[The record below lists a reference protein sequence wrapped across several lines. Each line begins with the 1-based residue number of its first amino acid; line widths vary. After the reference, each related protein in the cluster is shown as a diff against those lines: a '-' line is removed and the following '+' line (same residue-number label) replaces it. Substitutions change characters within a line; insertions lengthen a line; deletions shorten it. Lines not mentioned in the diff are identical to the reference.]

1 MVPVKKS
8 SLSVALSA
16 ASAVAAGLFATV
28 LLIRVSHTETII
40 VTQHYLAPY
49 QAITAQDIRTVSV
62 PADSGIAGLA
72 TSPGEVV
79 GRFLT
84 FPVPSGY
91 PITAG
96 DLSTTHSFSS
106 FLTRYVKRHGVMGEL
121 VGMQA
126 TTTVEQLIVP
136 GESVALLI
144 QNRSGQGGFRTLSP
158 VPVLDVLHGA
168 NGATTL
174 LFFVTVQDAQTV
186 ISAILQNNVQVA
198 LIPQFGAYA
207 SASSLSG
214 LAAATATPGT
224 ALPAVNAGN
233 THAKQA
239 VAARRSANHPS
250 ARQPIKKG

>member
-1 MVPVKKS
+1 MKKS
-8 SLSVALSA
+8 SFSVALSA
-16 ASAVAAGLFATV
+16 VAAVAAGLFATV
-28 LLIRVSHTETII
+28 LLIRVSHTETIV

-49 QAITAQDIRTVSV
+49 QSITAQDIKMVSV
-62 PADSGIAGLA
+62 PADSGIVGLA
-72 TSPGEVV
+72 TSQSEVI
-79 GRFLT
+79 GHFLT
-84 FPVPSGY
+84 FPVPAGY

-106 FLTRYVKRHGVMGEL
+106 FLTRYVKRHGVTGEL

-144 QNRSGQGGFRTLSP
+144 QNKNTQGFQTLSP

-174 LFFVTVQDAQTV
+174 LFFVTPQNEQTV
-186 ISAILQNNVQVA
+186 VGAILQNNVQVA

-214 LAAATATPGT
+214 LGASTATPGA
-224 ALPAVNAGN
+224 ALPGVNAGSIH
-233 THAKQA
+233 TKQA
-239 VAARRSANHPS
+239 VTTHHSVNHS
-250 ARQPIKKG
+250 LAKQPIKKG

>member
-1 MVPVKKS
+1 MKKS

-16 ASAVAAGLFATV
+16 LAAVAAGLFATV
-28 LLIRVSHTETII
+28 LLIRVSHTETIV

-49 QAITAQDIRTVSV
+49 QSITAQDIKMVSV
-62 PADSGIAGLA
+62 PADSGIVGLA
-72 TSPGEVV
+72 TSQSEVI
-79 GRFLT
+79 GHFLT

-106 FLTRYVKRHGVMGEL
+106 FLTRYVKRHGVTGEL

-126 TTTVEQLIVP
+126 TTIVEQLIVP

-144 QNRSGQGGFRTLSP
+144 QNRSGQGGFQTLSP
-158 VPVLDVLHGA
+158 VPVLDVLRGA
-168 NGATTL
+168 NGATL
-174 LFFVTVQDAQTV
+174 LFFVTPQDAQTV

-214 LAAATATPGT
+214 LAAVAATP
-224 ALPAVNAGN
+224 AVVGHAGNAGN
-233 THAKQA
+233 RHTKQT
-239 VAARRSANHPS
+239 VTSGRSVS
-250 ARQPIKKG
+250 RSSTKQPIKKG

>member
-1 MVPVKKS
+1 MKKS
-8 SLSVALSA
+8 SFSVALSA

-28 LLIRVSHTETII
+28 LLIRVSHTETIV

-49 QAITAQDIRTVSV
+49 QSITAQDIKMVSV
-62 PADSGIAGLA
+62 PADSGIVGLA
-72 TSPGEVV
+72 TSQNEVI
-79 GRFLT
+79 GHFLT

-106 FLTRYVKRHGVMGEL
+106 FLTRYVKRHGVTGEL

-144 QNRSGQGGFRTLSP
+144 QNRSGQGGFQTLSP
-158 VPVLDVLHGA
+158 VPVLDVLRGA
-168 NGATTL
+168 SGPTTL
-174 LFFVTVQDAQTV
+174 LFFVTPQDAQTV

-198 LIPQFGAYA
+198 LIPQVGAYA
-207 SASSLSG
+207 NASSLSG
-214 LAAATATPGT
+214 L
-224 ALPAVNAGN
+224 
-233 THAKQA
+233 QA
-239 VAARRSANHPS
+239 PS
-250 ARQPIKKG
+250 ASSISGSRKPSTPSSTLRRAKPSTKQGG